1 MLDADRIKS
10 FFESNLLIEFL
21 RPPFRKFELLTPMTP
36 VRAAAVLQKIVEPSK
51 IFRSP
56 FSKKHRYFEGSVD
69 GNHFKINRII
79 NYRNSFLPIIEG
91 SFRPEPSGTVVTL
104 NLRLL
109 WPVMIFWVGMILI
122 LLCSSAAEASR
133 LPWIVHGNRSFLIKM
148 TLFIYLMAS
157 VGFAIEARIAMKTLM
172 RLLRSRDIRG
182 NQDRAFVR

>member
-10 FFESNLLIEFL
+10 FFESNLIEFL
-21 RPPFRKFELLTPMTP
+21 RPPFRKFELLTLMTP
-36 VRAAAVLQKIVEPSK
+36 ARAAAVLRKIVEPSK

-56 FSKKHRYFEGSVD
+56 FSKKHRYFEGSVYGD
-69 GNHFKINRII
+69 HFKISRII
-79 NYRNSFLPIIEG
+79 NYQNSFLPIIEG
-91 SFRPEPSGTVVTL
+91 SFRPEPSGTIVTL
-104 NLRLL
+104 KMRML
-109 WPVMIFWVGMILI
+109 WPVMIFWVGIILT

-172 RLLRSRDIRG
+172 RLLRYGDTRGDSR
-182 NQDRAFVR
+182 